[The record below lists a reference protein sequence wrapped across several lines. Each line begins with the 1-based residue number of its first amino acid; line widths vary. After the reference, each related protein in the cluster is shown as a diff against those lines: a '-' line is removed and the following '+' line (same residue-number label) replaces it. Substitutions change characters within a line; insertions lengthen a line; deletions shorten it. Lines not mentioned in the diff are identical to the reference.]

1 MIELF
6 RECGLKAD
14 EIYREQ
20 ADNAAEFTQIACDLL
35 DFWNLPERVSIDGLW
50 DIAASGGL
58 TGIGDQSKPGL
69 IPLYSGNAVRIVA
82 HLWSDAADRL
92 HQHDWTGAFQVIEGR
107 SFNAVFGFETRGE
120 LAEFAFGPIDRRG
133 FDIFERGRVQPVT
146 EGESLIHSVVYANK
160 PGLAISLRVAS
171 EGTKGAVEYLRPGL
185 RCPSHRRRDADAA
198 QIDLLSQALQLGE
211 KIYAQRFGLLAARLD
226 DAGLL
231 RLLDAACFDGLPVPD
246 EIAGLAAERL
256 PAGGILLAS
265 LDDIERSDKTR
276 ELLGEQDDPVV
287 RDFIC
292 SLFHSDTRAELAE
305 TIRHAGHNDPVVTAG
320 RSLAALLI
328 DIESGPLPPP
338 AVSQAL
344 GEIALTGDFRQGIEA
359 MKASSAGD
367 PHLDDHAAFLA
378 QVFEAMEEAPVFRS
392 LFKA

>member
-6 RECGLKAD
+6 RECGLTAD
-14 EIYREQ
+14 RIYREQ
-20 ADNAAEFTQIACDLL
+20 AGSASEFAQIACDLL
-35 DFWNLPERVSIDGLW
+35 EGWSLPEKVSVDRLW
-50 DIAASGGL
+50 EGSASGGL

-69 IPLYSGNAVRIVA
+69 IPLYSGDAVRIVA

-107 SFNAVFGFETRGE
+107 SFNAVFDFETRGE
-120 LAEFAFGPIDRRG
+120 LAEFGFGPIARRE
-133 FDIFERGRVQPVT
+133 FDIFESGRVQPVT

-160 PGLAISLRVAS
+160 PGLAISLRVAG

-185 RCPSHRRRDADAA
+185 RCPSHRRRGADAA

-211 KIYAQRFGLLAARLD
+211 EVYDRRFASLAKALD

-231 RLLDAACFDGLPVPD
+231 RLLDTACFDGLPIPD
-246 EIAGLAAERL
+246 DVAGLAAERL

-276 ELLGEQDDPVV
+276 ELLGEHEDPIV

-292 SLFHSDTRAELAE
+292 SLFHSDTRAELAG
-305 TIRHAGHNDPVVTAG
+305 TIRHAGHDDPVVTAG

-328 DIESGPLPPP
+328 DEESGALPPSS
-338 AVSQAL
+338 VIHAL
-344 GEIALTGDFRQGIEA
+344 GEIALTGDFDQAVDA

-378 QVFEAMEEAPVFRS
+378 QAFQAMEEAPVFRS
-392 LFKA
+392 LFRA